1 MPDIIRLLSDKI
13 ANQIAAGEVIQRPAS
28 AIKELLEN
36 GIDAGSTKIDVVI
49 KDAGRTLIQVID
61 NGCGMT
67 ETDARLSFERH
78 ATSKIK
84 TADDLFNI
92 KTKGFRGEALA
103 SIAAIAQ
110 VELKTKTFEA
120 DLGTSIQIEGSKV
133 INQTPVSCAVGSN
146 FSIKNLYF
154 NVPARRNFLKS
165 NAIETKHIIDE
176 IERVALP
183 HPDIHF
189 TFHHNGNEVFNLPPG
204 NLRQRIV
211 SVFGKKFNERLVP
224 VEEQTTIMNVTGY
237 VVKPEFCKRT
247 RGEQFFFVNNRFI
260 KNSYLQH
267 AVTRAYSELLSKDQ
281 FPSFFLFMEV
291 DPAKIDINIHP
302 TKTEVKFEDEK
313 ALYAIIN
320 SAVRN
325 SLGKF
330 NIAPSLDFN
339 QENSFNVPPI
349 PKDKMIVEPSINVD
363 KNYNPFQPKLNLRGD
378 YSNPFPA
385 NSSGSGNYKINI
397 SQNQVDA
404 NLEMLSQN
412 QWEVNQKQ
420 MSANFTDESALER
433 NSQSG
438 ITTGYDNSK
447 TSQLHGKYIFTQVK
461 KSLILIDQQRAH
473 RQILFERFLKMME
486 QEKTMSQTILFP
498 QTIELDNSSYA
509 LMMELL
515 PEIKILGFDI
525 ENMGKNVFS
534 VSGLPIGVQE
544 ENVKGILEDFIEQCK
559 NNSASLKSNHKN
571 ELAWN
576 LAKSSSIKS
585 GKKLSIEE
593 MSTLI
598 DELFACQNTQYD
610 YKGNK
615 IIVTIGE
622 DEIDEKFEK

>member
-36 GIDAGSTKIDVVI
+36 AIDAGSTKIDVVI

-84 TADDLFNI
+84 SADDLFNI

-110 VELKTKTFEA
+110 VELKTRNHDA
-120 DLGTSIQIEGSKV
+120 DLGTSIKIEGSKV
-133 INQTPVSCAVGSN
+133 VSQTHINCPVGSN

-183 HPDIHF
+183 HPEVHF
-189 TFHHNGNEVFNLPPG
+189 TFHHNGNEVFNLQAG
-204 NLRQRIV
+204 NLRQRIIG
-211 SVFGKKFNERLVP
+211 VFGKKYNERVVP
-224 VEEQTTIMNVTGY
+224 VEEKTTIVNVTGY
-237 VVKPEFCKRT
+237 VLKPEYCKRS

-260 KNSYLQH
+260 KNSYLHH
-267 AVTRAYSELLSKDQ
+267 AVTRAYNELLKKEQ
-281 FPSFFLFMEV
+281 FPSYFLFLEV

-313 ALYAIIN
+313 HMYAIIN

-330 NIAPSLDFN
+330 NIAPSIDFN
-339 QENSFNVPPI
+339 QENAFNVPPI
-349 PKDKMIVEPSINVD
+349 PKDKEILEPTIHVNT
-363 KNYNPFQPKLNLRGD
+363 NFNPFRTEQKPTGEGRSGGG
-378 YSNPFPA
+378 S
-385 NSSGSGNYKINI
+385 SSGNISRNYKIDI
-397 SQNQVDA
+397 SQSQIEA
-404 NLEMLSQN
+404 NLDLLSTSNWQ
-412 QWEVNQKQ
+412 EEQKQ
-420 MSANFTDESALER
+420 MSANFSGMDALER
-433 NSQSG
+433 NSQDEKQ
-438 ITTGYDNSK
+438 GYESSK
-447 TSQLHGKYIFTQVK
+447 TSQLHGKYILSQVS
-461 KSLILIDQQRAH
+461 KSLLLIDQQRAH
-473 RQILFERFLKMME
+473 RQILFERFMVMMVE
-486 QEKTMSQTILFP
+486 EKAWSQKILFP
-498 QTIELDNSSYA
+498 QAIEMDTSSYTVM
-509 LMMELL
+509 LELL
-515 PEIKILGFDI
+515 PEVKSLGFDI

-534 VSGLPIGVQE
+534 VTGLPIGVSE
-544 ENVKGILEDFIEQCK
+544 ENVKGILEDFVEQCK
-559 NNSASLKSNHKN
+559 NNSDDLKTNHK
-571 ELAWN
+571 EAIAWN
-576 LAKSSSIKS
+576 LAKSSGIKS
-585 GKKLSIEE
+585 GKKLTIEE

-598 DELFACQNTQYD
+598 DELFACENHQYD

-615 IIVTIGE
+615 IVVRMDE
-622 DEIDEKFEK
+622 DEIDEKFRK